1 MDWVILMKLKLS
13 LILIFAL
20 ICLVAWGCAPP
31 QKPADEAGKTGE
43 AVEQPAPAPAEAPT
57 ATGPVETGTTEEGTV
72 VEETPAETETTE
84 TPSEG
89 ETTPEPKPE
98 KPVEPA
104 PAGPSG
110 EKVFTDKCSGCHN
123 TGEGAPMGLKGV
135 NSKIDKAG
143 LKDKLADHMGVS
155 VAGAELDA
163 LIDYVLSL

>member
-20 ICLVAWGCAPP
+20 ICLAAWGCAPP
-31 QKPADEAGKTGE
+31 QKPAAETGKTGE
-43 AVEQPAPAPAEAPT
+43 AVEQPAPPPETAPE
-57 ATGPVETGTTEEGTV
+57 ATGPAETTTTEEGTA
-72 VEETPAETETTE
+72 VEPGAEGETTE

-89 ETTPEPKPE
+89 EATPEPPPE
-98 KPVEPA
+98 EPVVTA

-110 EKVFTDKCSGCHN
+110 EKVFKDKCSSCHN

-135 NSKIDKAG
+135 SSKIDKAG
-143 LKDKLADHMGVS
+143 LKKQLADHMGVS

-163 LIDYVLSL
+163 VIDYVLSL